1 MVPVRDWDQPSTQNV
16 LEGEE
21 IDMAV
26 YEVNIFQQLINQHV
40 PWVLIQL
47 AAVLSLHTPFETNR
61 PATAFVARPACFSRT
76 RPRAFCSNATSC
88 TGSFELTRL
97 AFRSM

>member
-1 MVPVRDWDQPSTQNV
+1 MTSVRDWDQPSTQNV

-40 PWVLIQL
+40 PWVPI
-47 AAVLSLHTPFETNR
+47 SLLWPR
-61 PATAFVARPACFSRT
+61 PA
-76 RPRAFCSNATSC
+76 
-88 TGSFELTRL
+88 ELAHTIRD
-97 AFRSM
+97 